1 MNHDWLWAY
10 DYWIQ
15 VIRTL
20 QFSLLLFMFV
30 IFQIKK
36 LIKKKKDNERVIR
49 NNEYRWLFLGILMQ
63 KGKKKQQLLGQQ
75 KGITKKKNQ
84 HLNYSSITYV
94 WKSVLH
100 KESSPNKYPHILKK
114 VFYWVFWVN
123 IYRKQMNPTSR
134 SITFS
139 PHTRWTH
146 SMERTE
152 QKQVKIG
159 RLPLLWERGFQAKK
173 LVLLNKNWDHP
184 CQHDTTALGN
194 SSPEDK

>member
-1 MNHDWLWAY
+1 MSTDGSFLEFWC
-10 DYWIQ
+10 
-15 VIRTL
+15 
-20 QFSLLLFMFV
+20 
-30 IFQIKK
+30 KK
-36 LIKKKKDNERVIR
+36 EKKSNS
-49 NNEYRWLFLGILMQ
+49 YQ
-63 KGKKKQQLLGQQ
+63 GQQ
-75 KGITKKKNQ
+75 RVLQKKN

-100 KESSPNKYPHILKK
+100 KVSSPNKYPHILKK

-152 QKQVKIG
+152 QKQAKIG
-159 RLPLLWERGFQAKK
+159 RIPLLWERGFQAKK

-194 SSPEDK
+194 SSPGG